1 MRRFIQFLFIF
12 NVLWNLNA
20 QQVYL
25 LTGSNFS
32 TYKYTNATIP
42 LSTELKSGTGSTLE
56 LGFSKQLPSEQLHYA
71 VGINLN
77 EYNALAGS
85 QVTNY
90 RWNTKYLGIQNAI
103 NYALSFSEKFQLN
116 LEAGFSLATIIY
128 GRQEINGNV
137 FDLRKQEEFSGL
149 SIAPFARLQMNFKVS
164 DLAILSL
171 GYGINKSIFLANDS
185 QEKLSINTSQILFGI
200 HFNIQ

>member
-1 MRRFIQFLFIF
+1 MFIF

-32 TYKYTNATIP
+32 SFKYTNATNP

-56 LGFSKQLPSEQLHYA
+56 LGFSKQLSSEQLQYC
-71 VGINLN
+71 VGLNLN

-90 RWNTKYLGIQNAI
+90 RWNTKHLGIHNAI
-103 NYALSFSEKFQLN
+103 NYALSFSEKIQLN
-116 LEAGFSLATIIY
+116 LEAGFNLATIIY

-149 SIAPFARLQMNFKVS
+149 SIAPFAKLQMKFKVNE
-164 DLAILSL
+164 LANLSL
-171 GYGINKSIFLANDS
+171 GYGINKSIFLGNDS
-185 QEKLSINTSQILFGI
+185 PEKLSINTSQVLFGI